1 MKLIDILKEVEDGK
15 EGMKRAFIPQN
26 LVLIPI
32 DIPLQKLEDALNNDS
47 NYKEYSR
54 NIQNIGSAALQS
66 KIEQEKEK
74 IFGPSGK
81 GIKDRAPSKK
91 VAKAKVI
98 WNNSDTEWKK
108 SKSEEIKSRFPK
120 FDITGWEELEFDELP
135 KEAKKHNIFWDFITG
150 PKLDAIIQKAKSQFS
165 TSEKPLNWEIKDE
178 MLVFS
183 HDDNLTVNQ
192 AKNIIE
198 KVMKSAGIDKETYK
212 LNVKDDIVKSP
223 NIEPPSSSK
232 PTFKMTLDP
241 KKIKGNKAVEK
252 KIEDLKSTYKKNFS
266 FADKVLI
273 IKNIDKAKKIDL
285 IRFFSPYQ
293 KVEEV
298 NEDFKKMMQ
307 LRAGIIK

>member
-15 EGMKRAFIPQN
+15 EGIKRSFIPQN

-32 DIPLQKLEDALNNDS
+32 NIPLQKLEDALNNDS

-81 GIKDRAPSKK
+81 GIKDRAPMAK
-91 VAKAKVI
+91 VAKAKVL
-98 WNNSDTEWKK
+98 WNDSDTKWKK

-135 KEAKKHNIFWDFITG
+135 KEAKKHNVFWDFITG

-178 MLVFS
+178 MLVFL
-183 HDDNLTVNQ
+183 HNDNLTVNQ
-192 AKNIIE
+192 AKNIVK
-198 KVMKSAGIDKETYK
+198 KVMKSAGIDEETYK
-212 LNVKDDIVKSP
+212 LDVKDDIGKSP
-223 NIEPPSSSK
+223 NIQPSSSSK
-232 PTFKMTLDP
+232 PTFKITLDP
-241 KKIKGNKAVEK
+241 KKIKGKKDVLK
-252 KIEDLKSTYKKNFS
+252 KIDGLKSTYRKNFS
-266 FADKVLI
+266 FSDKVLI
-273 IKNIDKAKKIDL
+273 IKNIDNAKKMDL
-285 IRFFSPYQ
+285 IKFFSPYK

-307 LRAGIIK
+307 IRAGIIK